1 MGLKR
6 TKLLG
11 IQAVT
16 GINTVGILTVGVTP
30 TAGGVGIA
38 STTYLR
44 GVVMHN
50 TGLGTAT
57 SSLYVY
63 PSGESNI
70 TVGQTAYRLARVD
83 IASNETFFFEMNY
96 PLVLT
101 NQSPMH
107 GSDKFRNYFHP
118 LHPIAFVTT
127 PSCVVAHTILNSV
140 NNVLG
145 WKIRNDISGFR

>member
-50 TGLGTAT
+50 TGLATAT

-83 IASNETFFFEMNY
+83 IASNETFFFEANY
-96 PLVLT
+96 PIVLT
-101 NQSPMH
+101 DREKIVVEVTQPAATVGGAGI
-107 GSDKFRNYFHP
+107 GSAINYQ
-118 LHPIAFVTT
+118 
-127 PSCVVAHTILNSV
+127 IL
-140 NNVLG
+140 G
-145 WKIRNDISGFR
+145 DTDI

>member
-16 GINTVGILTVGVTP
+16 GINTVGILTVGVTQ

-50 TGLGTAT
+50 TGLSTAT

-83 IASNETFFFEMNY
+83 IASNETFFFEANY
-96 PLVLT
+96 PIVLT
-101 NQSPMH
+101 DRETIVVEVTQPAAAVGGAGI
-107 GSDKFRNYFHP
+107 GSAINYQ
-118 LHPIAFVTT
+118 
-127 PSCVVAHTILNSV
+127 IL
-140 NNVLG
+140 G
-145 WKIRNDISGFR
+145 DTDI

>member
-1 MGLKR
+1 MSLKR

-16 GINTVGILTVGVTP
+16 GINTVGILTVGTTA

-63 PSGESNI
+63 PSSVAVSG
-70 TVGQTAYRLARVD
+70 VGQTAYRLARVD
-83 IASNETFFFEMNY
+83 LNANETFFFEMNY

-101 NQSPMH
+101 NQEKIVVEVTQPAAAVGGAGI
-107 GSDKFRNYFHP
+107 GSAINYQ
-118 LHPIAFVTT
+118 
-127 PSCVVAHTILNSV
+127 IL
-140 NNVLG
+140 G
-145 WKIRNDISGFR
+145 DTDI

>member
-16 GINTVGILTVGVTP
+16 GINTVGILTVGTTQ

-50 TGLGTAT
+50 TGLATCT

-63 PSGESNI
+63 PSGVAVSG
-70 TVGQTAYRLARVD
+70 VGQTAYRLARVD
-83 IASNETFFFEMNY
+83 LAANETFFFEMNY
-96 PLVLT
+96 PLVLVDQEKIVVEVNAPGNT
-101 NQSPMH
+101 QA
-107 GSDKFRNYFHP
+107 GSGIGSVVNYQ
-118 LHPIAFVTT
+118 
-127 PSCVVAHTILNSV
+127 IL
-140 NNVLG
+140 G
-145 WKIRNDISGFR
+145 DTDI

>member
-30 TAGGVGIA
+30 TAGGVGVA

-50 TGLGTAT
+50 TGLATAT

-63 PSGESNI
+63 PSGVTDVS
-70 TVGQTAYRLARVD
+70 VGQTAYRLARVD
-83 IASNETFFFEMNY
+83 LDSNETFFYEMNY
-96 PLVLT
+96 PLVLVDGEKIIVEVT
-101 NQSPMH
+101 APATEVGGAGI
-107 GSDKFRNYFHP
+107 GSAINYQ
-118 LHPIAFVTT
+118 
-127 PSCVVAHTILNSV
+127 IL
-140 NNVLG
+140 G
-145 WKIRNDISGFR
+145 DTDI

>member
-16 GINTVGILTVGVTP
+16 GINTVGILTVGTTQ

-50 TGLGTAT
+50 TGLATAT

-63 PSGESNI
+63 PSSVAVNG
-70 TVGQTAYRLARVD
+70 VGVTAYRLARVD
-83 IASNETFFFEMNY
+83 LASNETFFFEMNY

-101 NQSPMH
+101 NQEKIVVEVTQAATAVGGAGI
-107 GSDKFRNYFHP
+107 GSAINYQ
-118 LHPIAFVTT
+118 
-127 PSCVVAHTILNSV
+127 IL
-140 NNVLG
+140 G
-145 WKIRNDISGFR
+145 DTDI

>member
-1 MGLKR
+1 MTLKR

-16 GINTVGILTVGVTP
+16 GINTVGIMTVGITT

-57 SSLYVY
+57 SSLYIY
-63 PSGESNI
+63 PGNVSD
-70 TVGQTAYRLARVD
+70 VAFGQTAYRLARVD
-83 IASNETFFFEMNY
+83 IASNETFFYEMNY

-101 NQSPMH
+101 DREKIVVEVTQPATAVGGAGI
-107 GSDKFRNYFHP
+107 GSAVNFQ
-118 LHPIAFVTT
+118 
-127 PSCVVAHTILNSV
+127 IL
-140 NNVLG
+140 G
-145 WKIRNDISGFR
+145 DTDI

>member
-11 IQAVT
+11 IQSVA
-16 GINTVGILTVGVTP
+16 GINTVGILTVGTTQ

-50 TGLGTAT
+50 TGLATAT

-63 PSGESNI
+63 PSGVSDVS
-70 TVGQTAYRLARVD
+70 VGQTAYRLARVD
-83 IASNETFFFEMNY
+83 LDSNETFFFEMNY
-96 PLVLT
+96 PLVLV
-101 NQSPMH
+101 NQEKVVVEITRPSAEV
-107 GSDKFRNYFHP
+107 GGTGIATVNYQ
-118 LHPIAFVTT
+118 
-127 PSCVVAHTILNSV
+127 IL
-140 NNVLG
+140 G
-145 WKIRNDISGFR
+145 DTDI

>member
-16 GINTVGILTVGVTP
+16 GINTVGILTVGTTP

-50 TGLGTAT
+50 TGLATCT
-57 SSLYVY
+57 SSLYIY
-63 PSGESNI
+63 PSGVSDVS
-70 TVGQTAYRLARVD
+70 VGQTAYRLARVD
-83 IASNETFFFEMNY
+83 LAANETFFFEMNY
-96 PLVLT
+96 PLVLVDQEKIVVEVT
-101 NQSPMH
+101 QS
-107 GSDKFRNYFHP
+107 GSAGAGIGSVVNYQ
-118 LHPIAFVTT
+118 
-127 PSCVVAHTILNSV
+127 IL
-140 NNVLG
+140 G
-145 WKIRNDISGFR
+145 DTDIN

>member
-16 GINTVGILTVGVTP
+16 GINTVGILTVGTTP
-30 TAGGVGIA
+30 TAGGVGVA

-50 TGLGTAT
+50 TGLSTAT

-63 PSGESNI
+63 PAAEAASG
-70 TVGQTAYRLARVD
+70 VGKTAYRLARVD
-83 IASNETFFFEMNY
+83 LDSNETFFFEMNY
-96 PLVLT
+96 PLVLV
-101 NQSPMH
+101 NQEKIVVEVTQPASEVGGTGI
-107 GSDKFRNYFHP
+107 GSAINFQ
-118 LHPIAFVTT
+118 
-127 PSCVVAHTILNSV
+127 IL
-140 NNVLG
+140 G
-145 WKIRNDISGFR
+145 DTDI

>member
-16 GINTVGILTVGVTP
+16 GINTVGILTVGVTQ

-50 TGLGTAT
+50 TGLNTAT
-57 SSLYVY
+57 SSLYIY
-63 PSGESNI
+63 PDGV
-70 TVGQTAYRLARVD
+70 TQVAHGQTAYRLGRVD
-83 IASNETFFFEMNY
+83 LASNETFFFEMNY

-101 NQSPMH
+101 NQEKIVVEVTAPESGGTGI
-107 GSDKFRNYFHP
+107 GSAINFQ
-118 LHPIAFVTT
+118 
-127 PSCVVAHTILNSV
+127 IL
-140 NNVLG
+140 G
-145 WKIRNDISGFR
+145 DTDI

>member
-30 TAGGVGIA
+30 TAGGVGVA

-50 TGLGTAT
+50 TGLATAT

-63 PSGESNI
+63 PNGVSDIS
-70 TVGQTAYRLARVD
+70 VGQTAYRLARVD
-83 IASNETFFFEMNY
+83 LNSNETFFYEMNY

-101 NQSPMH
+101 DGEKIIVEVTQPATEVGGAGI
-107 GSDKFRNYFHP
+107 GSAINFQ
-118 LHPIAFVTT
+118 
-127 PSCVVAHTILNSV
+127 IL
-140 NNVLG
+140 G
-145 WKIRNDISGFR
+145 DTDI

>member
-16 GINTVGILTVGVTP
+16 GINTVGILTVGVTE

-50 TGLGTAT
+50 TGLATAT

-63 PSGESNI
+63 PSGVSDI
-70 TVGQTAYRLARVD
+70 SVGQTAYRLARVD
-83 IASNETFFFEMNY
+83 LNSNETFFFEANY
-96 PLVLT
+96 PIVLT
-101 NQSPMH
+101 DREKIIVEVTQPSDTVG
-107 GSDKFRNYFHP
+107 GSGIGSAINYQ
-118 LHPIAFVTT
+118 
-127 PSCVVAHTILNSV
+127 IL
-140 NNVLG
+140 G
-145 WKIRNDISGFR
+145 DTDI

>member
-11 IQAVT
+11 IQSVS
-16 GINTVGILTVGVTP
+16 GIATVGILTVGVTP
-30 TAGGVGIA
+30 TAGGVGVA

-50 TGLGTAT
+50 TGLATAT

-63 PSGESNI
+63 PNGVSDIS
-70 TVGQTAYRLARVD
+70 VGQTAYRLARVD
-83 IASNETFFFEMNY
+83 IDSNETFFYEMNY

-101 NQSPMH
+101 DGEKIIVEVTQPATAVGGAGI
-107 GSDKFRNYFHP
+107 GSAINYQ
-118 LHPIAFVTT
+118 
-127 PSCVVAHTILNSV
+127 IL
-140 NNVLG
+140 G
-145 WKIRNDISGFR
+145 DTDIN

>member
-16 GINTVGILTVGVTP
+16 GINTVGILTVGVTQ

-50 TGLGTAT
+50 TGLATCT
-57 SSLYVY
+57 SSLYIY
-63 PSGESNI
+63 PSGVAVS
-70 TVGQTAYRLARVD
+70 GAAQTEYRLARVD
-83 IASNETFFFEMNY
+83 LSANETFFFEMNY
-96 PLVLT
+96 PLVLVDQEKIVVEVT
-101 NQSPMH
+101 QSGAGGAGI
-107 GSDKFRNYFHP
+107 GSVVNYQ
-118 LHPIAFVTT
+118 
-127 PSCVVAHTILNSV
+127 IL
-140 NNVLG
+140 G
-145 WKIRNDISGFR
+145 DTDI

>member
-16 GINTVGILTVGVTP
+16 GINTVGILTVGVTQ

-50 TGLGTAT
+50 TGLATAT
-57 SSLYVY
+57 SSLYIY
-63 PSGESNI
+63 PDGVSQ
-70 TVGQTAYRLARVD
+70 VAHGQTAYRLTKVD
-83 IASNETFFFEMNY
+83 LAANETFFFEMNY
-96 PLVLT
+96 PLVLV
-101 NQSPMH
+101 NQEKIVVEVSAPGNAGAGG
-107 GSDKFRNYFHP
+107 GSGIGSVVNYQ
-118 LHPIAFVTT
+118 
-127 PSCVVAHTILNSV
+127 IL
-140 NNVLG
+140 G
-145 WKIRNDISGFR
+145 DTDI

>member
-1 MGLKR
+1 MALKR

-16 GINTVGILTVGVTP
+16 GINTVGILTVGVTE

-50 TGLGTAT
+50 TGLSTAT

-63 PSGESNI
+63 PNGVSDIS
-70 TVGQTAYRLARVD
+70 VGQTAYRLARVD
-83 IASNETFFFEMNY
+83 LNSNETFFFEANY
-96 PLVLT
+96 PIVLT
-101 NQSPMH
+101 DREKIIVEVTQPAASVGGAGI
-107 GSDKFRNYFHP
+107 GSAINFQ
-118 LHPIAFVTT
+118 
-127 PSCVVAHTILNSV
+127 IL
-140 NNVLG
+140 G
-145 WKIRNDISGFR
+145 DTDI

>member
-11 IQAVT
+11 IQSVL
-16 GINTVGILTVGVTP
+16 GINTVGILTVGTTP

-50 TGLGTAT
+50 TGIATAT
-57 SSLYVY
+57 SSLYIY
-63 PSGESNI
+63 PNGESNI

-83 IASNETFFFEMNY
+83 VNPNETFFYEMNY

-101 NQSPMH
+101 H
-107 GSDKFRNYFHP
+107 GEKIIVEITQPATEVGGTGIATVNYQ
-118 LHPIAFVTT
+118 
-127 PSCVVAHTILNSV
+127 IL
-140 NNVLG
+140 G
-145 WKIRNDISGFR
+145 DTDI